1 MNIKDK
7 IPDGWEVFSFG
18 NKELVNIIDG
28 DRGKNYPK
36 EKDFFDEGYCLFLNT
51 KNEVIEQKVLF
62 IGTANQSLVHLRDIF
77 REAVLCNAIKIICVH
92 NHPSGVPIPSMED
105 EAVTK
110 KIKETGELMNI
121 NLVDHIIIGKGNYYS
136 FYQDNNL

>member
-36 EKDFFDEGYCLFLNT
+36 EKDFFDKGYCLFLNT
-51 KNEVIEQKVLF
+51 KNVTNRGFNFNTNKYITKEKY
-62 IGTANQSLVHLRDIF
+62 NSLRRGKLNRYDIVMTT
-77 REAVLCNAIKIICVH
+77 R
-92 NHPSGVPIPSMED
+92 
-105 EAVTK
+105 
-110 KIKETGELMNI
+110 
-121 NLVDHIIIGKGNYYS
+121 
-136 FYQDNNL
+136 